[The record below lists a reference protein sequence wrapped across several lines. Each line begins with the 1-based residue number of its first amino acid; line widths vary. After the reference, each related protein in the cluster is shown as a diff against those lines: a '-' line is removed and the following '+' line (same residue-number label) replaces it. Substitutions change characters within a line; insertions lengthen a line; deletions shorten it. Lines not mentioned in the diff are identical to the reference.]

1 MSKKGQFPRAPR
13 LWLFLQ
19 SSSGVGFSQRTFL
32 RSGTLEACLSDDEVR
47 LAHPEPYLRQVYPF
61 QPQSQDPKKEPD
73 RGGRSGRRR
82 NTAGLKTSKDR
93 WMGEGFS
100 VCFESVGV
108 FGSQS

>member
-1 MSKKGQFPRAPR
+1 MLMNAMEDCG
-13 LWLFLQ
+13 
-19 SSSGVGFSQRTFL
+19 SSCKAVAAWGHSQRTFL

-100 VCFESVGV
+100 ICFEGVGV
-108 FGSQS
+108 FDSQS